1 MQFYS
6 GAKLTES
13 SQLEQT
19 ANCYPSL
26 SIRPRADHQ
35 YYKLWKGYKH
45 LFIASQ
51 QLTCLESGR
60 LSSSCHILS
69 WLATSTGRP
78 DRFDDND
85 DDVDDD
91 DGENDDDE
99 VVEDV
104 AANST
109 GHRDY
114 FDGHHEDDGDENVDD
129 GDGQDD
135 PGIQILIQL

>member
-6 GAKLTES
+6 GAKLAES

-19 ANCYPSL
+19 ANCYSSL
-26 SIRPRADHQ
+26 SIRPRANHQ

-78 DRFDDND
+78 DRFDANYD
-85 DDVDDD
+85 DDDD
-91 DGENDDDE
+91 DGENYDDE

-104 AANST
+104 AAIST
-109 GHRDY
+109 GHPDC

-135 PGIQILIQL
+135 LGIQILIQL

>member
-1 MQFYS
+1 M
-6 GAKLTES
+6 
-13 SQLEQT
+13 
-19 ANCYPSL
+19 
-26 SIRPRADHQ
+26 
-35 YYKLWKGYKH
+35 
-45 LFIASQ
+45 
-51 QLTCLESGR
+51 ESGR

-78 DRFDDND
+78 DRFDANYD
-85 DDVDDD
+85 DDDD

-104 AANST
+104 AAIST
-109 GHRDY
+109 GRPDC

>member
-6 GAKLTES
+6 GAKLAES

-19 ANCYPSL
+19 ANCYSSL

-60 LSSSCHILS
+60 LSQSCHILS

-78 DRFDDND
+78 DC
-85 DDVDDD
+85 
-91 DGENDDDE
+91 
-99 VVEDV
+99 
-104 AANST
+104 
-109 GHRDY
+109 